1 MDSKALVEQ
10 CYDLFGK
17 GDMEGFMNIVHDDF
31 IWVYPGDKHP
41 FSGTHNK
48 EGFQKQLMNENIR
61 FGIRVPAVD
70 NLLSPILLTIPI
82 QLLAYHV
89 ALLKG
94 CDIDKPR
101 NLAKSVT
108 VE

>member
-1 MDSKALVEQ
+1 
-10 CYDLFGK
+10 
-17 GDMEGFMNIVHDDF
+17 MNL
-31 IWVYPGDKHP
+31 
-41 FSGTHNK
+41 
-48 EGFQKQLMNENIR
+48 LMNENIR

-89 ALLKG
+89 ALLKN